1 MAISRTPHIQVV
13 AEAPRPPLVPS
24 GVMGMLIFVFTELM
38 LFGGFLSAFTII
50 RSASVVWPPPGQPR
64 LPFEATAFNTG
75 LLLASGAVLVW
86 TRRVFA
92 RDRAAARWPLL
103 GALGLAS
110 GFVVLQGR
118 EWIALLAQG
127 LTLRS
132 SPLGSFFFLVIGL
145 HALHV
150 LIAIGLLAR
159 AWRRLRRGWL
169 ASSQLATAEVF
180 WYFVVGI
187 WPLIYLVVY
196 Q

>member
-1 MAISRTPHIQVV
+1 MAIARTPHIQVV

-64 LPFEATAFNTG
+64 LPFEETAFNTG
-75 LLLASGAVLVW
+75 LLLASGALLVW

-103 GALGLAS
+103 GALGLAGS
-110 GFVVLQGR
+110 FVVLQGR

-127 LTLRS
+127 LSLTS

-150 LIAIGLLAR
+150 VIAIGLLGR
-159 AWRRLRRGWL
+159 AYRRLRRGWL
-169 ASSQLATAEVF
+169 ASSQLAVAEVF
-180 WYFVVGI
+180 WYFVVGV
-187 WPLIYLVVY
+187 WPVIYLVVY
-196 Q
+196 R